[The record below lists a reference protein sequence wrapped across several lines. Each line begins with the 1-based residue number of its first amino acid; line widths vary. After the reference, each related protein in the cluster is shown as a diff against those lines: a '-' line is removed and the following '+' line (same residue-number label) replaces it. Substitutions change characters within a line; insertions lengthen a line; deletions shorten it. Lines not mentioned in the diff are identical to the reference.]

1 MTSAQQSISI
11 DRLRSDYLALQ
22 TQYDEAMIYVSQ
34 MEELHRGMAQ
44 ATKEVAKIRS
54 EKDDIERRLQISLQ
68 LNDEL
73 TAKLNDAKRGP
84 SGLETRF
91 KFLYEQEKTKGMM
104 KIKEMEDEVEKKT
117 KENQGLR
124 ELNEKDQKDINAL
137 LETAKQRYRHD
148 FKSCNELNE
157 FLKKQAVDVSSISN
171 DQEDLSNSTLLVHY
185 EQGYGDN
192 FLMFGYMPRLVK
204 LAKKV
209 TKKGKVCLLSPAASS
224 YGYFKNFEERGN
236 IFKNF
241 VNSTD

>member
-1 MTSAQQSISI
+1 MSFDASCDNSAESEKADLPINPRRLSLSQNKPENMTSAQQSISI

-73 TAKLNDAKRGP
+73 TAKLNDAKRSP

-117 KENQGLR
+117 KENESKSG
-124 ELNEKDQKDINAL
+124 II
-137 LETAKQRYRHD
+137 D
-148 FKSCNELNE
+148 FN
-157 FLKKQAVDVSSISN
+157 
-171 DQEDLSNSTLLVHY
+171 
-185 EQGYGDN
+185 
-192 FLMFGYMPRLVK
+192 
-204 LAKKV
+204 
-209 TKKGKVCLLSPAASS
+209 
-224 YGYFKNFEERGN
+224 
-236 IFKNF
+236 
-241 VNSTD
+241 